1 MANPSLSY
9 LIKFLDRSVAGSL
22 RYQKSQSLSRI
33 VSAPFILRSS
43 SYRLFIPRLIVW
55 NKRLLPMNVQK
66 GGRERERETAPPQ
79 FLTNN
84 NSVNVVVHAEST
96 FHPLTVTMQL
106 FELRDGDVRGRGV
119 NYFSCLLH
127 GSVTRILCTR
137 SLRDDDFI
145 ISSSDSNETPFVSSI
160 DLFFHVYD
168 LAVSYRVSFLH
179 SSGWNSKRVILK
191 SRGR

>member
-1 MANPSLSY
+1 M
-9 LIKFLDRSVAGSL
+9 
-22 RYQKSQSLSRI
+22 SR
-33 VSAPFILRSS
+33 
-43 SYRLFIPRLIVW
+43 
-55 NKRLLPMNVQK
+55 
-66 GGRERERETAPPQ
+66 RERERETAPPQ

-106 FELRDGDVRGRGV
+106 FELRDGDVRGRDV

-191 SRGR
+191 SRGRWYIYIIRIYEYMKRIDVYDS